1 MKKYFISMACML
13 TALVSCQKNDNVEQ
27 APEANQPIKMT
38 LTATIG
44 NDDTKVSYQDVD
56 NTLKTVWDLYDK
68 VSVLSLDGGGNV
80 LTNDVFTAVS
90 AGKSA
95 DFEGTFSNDPA
106 TASVWVFYPA
116 LTEGYG
122 TEEEPWQMPKAN
134 SYDKYGVL
142 YNVKKGSSY
151 LNFTAD
157 SQLQKELGSL
167 SDLEQFM
174 VMSGQADIQKLSEAK
189 FDVKLLHRSYV
200 LKVSLTLPKSGLTV
214 RSLTISAKAS
224 DEINGVAVCG
234 SGWTDVKN
242 PESFPGGW
250 NTSWTMNFGA
260 DMDAGKGTGL
270 LVEDNTLTTY
280 IVAHSGASWN
290 YVVQDTRQ
298 YQLTEGD
305 YLQITVDALD
315 QGEIY
320 KCALDRR
327 DITKT
332 TVLENGKMYRLSAT
346 LEN

>member
-1 MKKYFISMACML
+1 MACML

-56 NTLKTVWDLYDK
+56 NTLKTVWDLFDK

-95 DFEGTFSNDPA
+95 KFEGEFSNDPA

-116 LTEGYG
+116 LTEGEG
-122 TEEEPWQMPKAN
+122 TEEKPWQMPKAN

-224 DEINGVAVCG
+224 DGNNGVAVCG
-234 SGWTDVKN
+234 SAWTTVNN
-242 PESFPGGW
+242 PEHFPGGW
-250 NTSWTMNFGA
+250 NTSWMMNFGE
-260 DMDAGKGTGL
+260 DVDAGKGTGL
-270 LVEDNTLTTY
+270 LVEDNNLTTY

-290 YVVQDTRQ
+290 YVVGETRQ
-298 YQLTEGD
+298 YQLSVGD
-305 YLQITVDALD
+305 YLEFTVDALD
-315 QGEIY
+315 QGAIY

-332 TVLENGKMYRLSAT
+332 TILENGKMYRLSAD
-346 LEN
+346 LVAK